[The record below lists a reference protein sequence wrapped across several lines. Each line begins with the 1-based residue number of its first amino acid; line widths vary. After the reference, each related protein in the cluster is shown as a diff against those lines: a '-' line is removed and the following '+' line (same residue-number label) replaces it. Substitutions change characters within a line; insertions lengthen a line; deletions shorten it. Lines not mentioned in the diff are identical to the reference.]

1 MKDGGEGD
9 MRKSKTFHEG
19 DDVGL
24 PMMFVNDLVW
34 NYAGT
39 NDFVDPAEAEYR
51 LKNKVKIT
59 VEVYETED
67 N

>member
-1 MKDGGEGD
+1 MEKRGV
-9 MRKSKTFHEG
+9 MRKSKTFQEG

-34 NYAGT
+34 NYAGSS
-39 NDFVDPAEAEYR
+39 NFIDPAEEEFR
-51 LKNKVKIT
+51 LRNKVKIT
-59 VEVYETED
+59 VEVYEED